1 MNPATAALSSFA
13 SAAVNGI
20 AGLIFL
26 TPTGI
31 HAHRNRVR
39 ADSLLISPPN
49 GPLAIAQ
56 QSPREFLT
64 GARTSFSV
72 EGCGSASQL
81 RLRAKR
87 KLFLMRE
94 SIGQRDHHAHN

>member
-1 MNPATAALSSFA
+1 MNPATAVLSSFA

-39 ADSLLISPPN
+39 ADSLPISPPN

-56 QSPREFLT
+56 QPPREFLT
-64 GARTSFSV
+64 AARASV
-72 EGCGSASQL
+72 SVKGC
-81 RLRAKR
+81 
-87 KLFLMRE
+87 
-94 SIGQRDHHAHN
+94 

>member
-31 HAHRNRVR
+31 LAHRNRVR
-39 ADSLLISPPN
+39 ADSLPN

-56 QSPREFLT
+56 QPPCEFLT
-64 GARTSFSV
+64 AARASV
-72 EGCGSASQL
+72 SVKGCGVPPRSACAPS
-81 RLRAKR
+81 ANY
-87 KLFLMRE
+87 
-94 SIGQRDHHAHN
+94 S

>member
-31 HAHRNRVR
+31 LAHRNRAR
-39 ADSLLISPPN
+39 ADSLPISPPN

-56 QSPREFLT
+56 QPSCEILT
-64 GARTSFSV
+64 AARASV
-72 EGCGSASQL
+72 SVKGCGVPPPSACAPS
-81 RLRAKR
+81 ANY
-87 KLFLMRE
+87 
-94 SIGQRDHHAHN
+94 S

>member
-26 TPTGI
+26 TRTGI

-49 GPLAIAQ
+49 DPLAIAQ
-56 QSPREFLT
+56 QPPREFLT

-72 EGCGSASQL
+72 KGCGMPPCSVCAPCANYS
-81 RLRAKR
+81 
-87 KLFLMRE
+87 
-94 SIGQRDHHAHN
+94 S

>member
-1 MNPATAALSSFA
+1 MNPATAVLSSFA

-26 TPTGI
+26 TRTGI

-49 GPLAIAQ
+49 DPLAIAQ
-56 QSPREFLT
+56 QPPREFLT
-64 GARTSFSV
+64 AARASV
-72 EGCGSASQL
+72 SVKGCGVPPRPACAPSANYS
-81 RLRAKR
+81 
-87 KLFLMRE
+87 
-94 SIGQRDHHAHN
+94 